1 MLKFVLSTTE
11 YMTQVIL
18 NVPDNKLAFVR
29 ALGEELNFVVVS
41 EKRISSTLREKQKEW
56 VAQLK
61 ISLDEIEQHA
71 KGEKM
76 LKTAQQLLEE
86 L

>member
-18 NVPDNKLAFVR
+18 NVPDNKLALVR

-41 EKRISSTLREKQKEW
+41 EKRITNTLTEKQRKW
-56 VAQLK
+56 VYQLK
-61 ISLDEIEQHA
+61 TSLDEIEQQMR
-71 KGEKM
+71 GETM
-76 LKTAQQLLEE
+76 LKTGQQLLDE